1 MNEVVKYDNILNH
14 LSFRNFTENDFN
26 LFMCLCAR
34 LRDLGDME
42 QVYDYDYL
50 MDMIGWDKTQRIDV
64 FHDEI
69 KRMTDKIRQ
78 IGGVIDI
85 SPDEFVCFNLFDT
98 FRGNKQKRHLTVSV
112 NPKFKYVLNDLTK
125 NFTRFELSEY
135 VSLNG
140 RYSKLLYQHLKQY
153 RRTGWWQVSLED
165 IRHELSIPDTYLNK
179 HIMDKVIKP
188 SIEVIKTCKG
198 FADLKV
204 EVIQSP
210 RRGRAV
216 EGYKFTWTADKQIP
230 GQMTVDDYLKVADK
244 KESSKKKKKNSF
256 TDFENQ
262 RHYTKEEMEELE
274 KKLLAN

>member
-153 RRTGWWQVSLED
+153 RKTGWWQVSLED

-216 EGYKFTWTADKQIP
+216 EGYQFTWTADKQIP
-230 GQMTVDDYLKVADK
+230 GQMTVDDYLRVTG
-244 KESSKKKKKNSF
+244 KESGKKKKKNSF
-256 TDFENQ
+256 NDFENQ
-262 RHYTKEEMEELE
+262 RHYTKEEWEELE
-274 KKLLAN
+274 QKLLAN

>member
-1 MNEVVKYDNILNH
+1 M
-14 LSFRNFTENDFN
+14 
-26 LFMCLCAR
+26 
-34 LRDLGDME
+34 
-42 QVYDYDYL
+42 
-50 MDMIGWDKTQRIDV
+50 
-64 FHDEI
+64 
-69 KRMTDKIRQ
+69 
-78 IGGVIDI
+78 
-85 SPDEFVCFNLFDT
+85 
-98 FRGNKQKRHLTVSV
+98 TVSV

-125 NFTRFELSEY
+125 NFTKFELSEY

-153 RRTGWWQVSLED
+153 RKTGWWQVSLED

-230 GQMTVDDYLKVADK
+230 GQINVDDYLNSKS
-244 KESSKKKKKNSF
+244 EKKKKIGFKNFKGAS
-256 TDFENQ
+256 
-262 RHYTKEEMEELE
+262 RYSKKEMDELE
-274 KKLLAN
+274 RILTKPKTN